1 MKEDNELIDL
11 FLNRSD
17 KAILHTSDK
26 YNNYCY
32 SIAYGILKNHEDSE
46 ECVNDTYMSAWNSI
60 PPNIPKK
67 LSCFLG
73 RITRNAVL
81 NIYEKRHAAKRGRG
95 QVKLALSELSEC
107 VDMNSGIENEQERQ
121 QIREVIN
128 KFLQDQNEQRRKIFI
143 QRYWYLVSIREIAFQ
158 HDLNQNQIKSVLY
171 QMRNEL
177 KKRLQR
183 EELF

>member
-1 MKEDNELIDL
+1 M
-11 FLNRSD
+11 
-17 KAILHTSDK
+17 
-26 YNNYCY
+26 
-32 SIAYGILKNHEDSE
+32 
-46 ECVNDTYMSAWNSI
+46 
-60 PPNIPKK
+60 
-67 LSCFLG
+67 
-73 RITRNAVL
+73 
-81 NIYEKRHAAKRGRG
+81 
-95 QVKLALSELSEC
+95 KLALYELSEC

>member
-73 RITRNAVL
+73 RITRNAAL

-95 QVKLALSELSEC
+95 QEGTYDNIIEIQKYDVQKNETTALCEPGGYYDRLDGDILKVNDTTYVLPISAFSSSL
-107 VDMNSGIENEQERQ
+107 DKFYIMNLEAE
-121 QIREVIN
+121 
-128 KFLQDQNEQRRKIFI
+128 
-143 QRYWYLVSIREIAFQ
+143 
-158 HDLNQNQIKSVLY
+158 
-171 QMRNEL
+171 
-177 KKRLQR
+177 
-183 EELF
+183 